1 MNKIKIIKG
10 LEVIDSRGNPTVRAE
25 VITEN
30 GEAGVALV
38 PSGASTGEREA
49 AELRDGE
56 ANRYFGKGVQRAV
69 NNVNDPIAKALQ
81 GLDVCDQEL
90 IDKRLIS
97 LDGTENKS
105 NLGANAILA
114 VSMAVAKAAA
124 NCQKTSSLSDFME
137 KDLGFNLPVP
147 MMNILNGG
155 SHANNNIDFQEFMI
169 VPYGA
174 PTFKEAIRFGVEIFH
189 TLKILESKGLSTSRR

>member
-30 GEAGVALV
+30 GEVGVALV

-69 NNVNDPIAKALQ
+69 NNVNGPIAKALQ
-81 GLDVCDQEL
+81 GLDVCDQKL
-90 IDKRLIS
+90 IDK
-97 LDGTENKS
+97 K
-105 NLGANAILA
+105 
-114 VSMAVAKAAA
+114 
-124 NCQKTSSLSDFME
+124 
-137 KDLGFNLPVP
+137 
-147 MMNILNGG
+147 
-155 SHANNNIDFQEFMI
+155 
-169 VPYGA
+169 
-174 PTFKEAIRFGVEIFH
+174 
-189 TLKILESKGLSTSRR
+189 